1 MLKVII
7 GFYRNLT
14 PRQWVAGLLVSML
27 LLPGVFWWRASRA
40 VDKMMFAAAE
50 SMFPVYDIGYDDTFM
65 RMNGEFGAVDVEF
78 DVLDEEG
85 EVLQTFRAERVTVRP
100 PGLAWLL
107 RRTALIKSNA
117 VPERIDV
124 VLQNVRLVTNPGRE
138 PFDFSALPYEHAGCG
153 EPFTEQDVV
162 TMAGAVPKGE
172 LGYSIEAIGDGRS
185 RIRMW
190 MHSIGLAR
198 SEYSYDV
205 RLQRPVSFPDL
216 LERLDASSIERFA
229 IAYRDEGFIGK
240 RNAFCAKRLG
250 LAADALTDRLMSG
263 LSTELTKDGVQYP
276 PEVMERIRRFQQ
288 KGGSLRIDTPATVN
302 IPYDVLNDEKVTRLM
317 TGARLQLALDG
328 ESAVMFQAIP
338 ATAVTGKAA
347 DLASNAGQQPG
358 PTAPAVAQE
367 AAAQA
372 PPLKK
377 GEILDAERLQLAVGH
392 EIEITTKHGSVRSGI
407 LRNKPILMVSLEL
420 PPEDGGVMLTIPQ
433 SDITQIRFL
442 QAKRSPSSHTSESA
456 SHAKTH

>member
-1 MLKVII
+1 MLKII
-7 GFYRNLT
+7 INYYRNLT
-14 PRQWVAGLLVSML
+14 LGQWVAGLLISVL
-27 LLPGVFWWRASRA
+27 LLPVFVWWRASRA

-65 RMNGEFGAVDVEF
+65 RMNGEFGAVNVEF

-100 PGLAWLL
+100 PGLGWLL
-107 RRTALIKSNA
+107 RKTSLIKSNL
-117 VPERIDV
+117 VPERMDV
-124 VLQNVRLVTNPGRE
+124 VLQNVRLVANPGRE

-153 EPFTEQDVV
+153 EPFTEADVV
-162 TMAGAVPKGE
+162 AMAGAVPRGE
-172 LGYSIEAIGDGRS
+172 MGYSIESIGDGRS
-185 RIRMW
+185 RVRMW

-198 SEYSYDV
+198 SEYAYDV

-216 LERLDASSIERFA
+216 VEHLDTSSIERFA
-229 IAYRDEGFIGK
+229 IEYRDEGFIAK

-250 LAADALTDRLMSG
+250 LAAEALTERLMSG
-263 LSTELTKDGVQYP
+263 LSTEFSKDGVQYP
-276 PEVMERIRRFQQ
+276 SEVMERIRRFQE
-288 KGGSLRIDTPATVN
+288 KGGSLRIETPGAVN
-302 IPYDVLNDEKVTRLM
+302 IPYDALNDEKDTRLM
-317 TGARLQLALDG
+317 TAARLQVALGG
-328 ESAVMFQAIP
+328 ETAVAFQALP
-338 ATAVTGKAA
+338 AVAAAVT
-347 DLASNAGQQPG
+347 ASNATPSE
-358 PTAPAVAQE
+358 PPAPAVVQE
-367 AAAQA
+367 AVAQS

-392 EIEITTKHGSVRSGI
+392 EIEITTKHGSVRTGV

>member
-14 PRQWVAGLLVSML
+14 LRQWVAGLLVSML

-50 SMFPVYDIGYDDTFM
+50 SMFPLYDIGYDDTFM
-65 RMNGEFGAVDVEF
+65 RMNGEFGAINVEF
-78 DVLDEEG
+78 DLLDEEG
-85 EVLQTFRAERVTVRP
+85 EVLQTFSAERVTVRP
-100 PGLAWLL
+100 PGLGWLL
-107 RRTALIKSNA
+107 RRTALVKSNA
-117 VPERIDV
+117 VPERMDV

-162 TMAGAVPKGE
+162 AMTGAVPKGE
-172 LGYSIEAIGDGRS
+172 MGYSIENTGDGRS

-190 MHSIGLAR
+190 MHSTGLAR
-198 SEYSYDV
+198 SEYAYDV

-216 LERLDASSIERFA
+216 LERLDASNIERFA
-229 IAYRDEGFIGK
+229 IEYRDEGFIAK

-250 LAADALTDRLMSG
+250 VAADALTDRLMSG
-263 LSTELTKDGVQYP
+263 LSAEFSKDGVQYP
-276 PEVMERIRRFQQ
+276 TEVIERIRRFQQ
-288 KGGSLRIDTPATVN
+288 KGGTMRIETPGAVN
-302 IPYDVLNDEKVTRLM
+302 IPYDVLNDEKDTRLM
-317 TGARLQLALDG
+317 TATRLQVALDG
-328 ESAVMFQAIP
+328 EKAVAFQALP
-338 ATAVTGKAA
+338 ATAAA
-347 DLASNAGQQPG
+347 VVDSNATQS
-358 PTAPAVAQE
+358 APPAPSVVQETVAQP
-367 AAAQA
+367 

-377 GEILDAERLQLAVGH
+377 GEILDADRLQLAVGH
-392 EIEITTKHGSVRSGI
+392 EIEITTKHGSVRTGI
-407 LRNKPILMVSLEL
+407 LRNKPMLMVSLEL